1 MTLQQAN
8 QFAIT
13 LALNTPEMT
22 SELFQET
29 IMSQFPSLT
38 SNEFLALSETF
49 YACSTLKQNIS
60 LLQQDEA
67 LLQQETTLL
76 QQANSLLSDALR
88 GSKIERLN
96 IVTGNGYRSL
106 SHCLANYAEL
116 YYSEPCSDV
125 GKMVGSGAVKYAR
138 KIGLPVIR
146 DGKFVYDSEGAIS
159 CDRTGK
165 PKRSTGVY
173 FYDINHEKF
182 QQWLDYVVNRY
193 KKSLVSVYDL
203 SDDEIDLRFELVTLN
218 NRITFISKNELD
230 TKDTLKELVKILEV
244 E

>member
-60 LLQQDEA
+60 LLQQE
-67 LLQQETTLL
+67 
-76 QQANSLLSDALR
+76 NSLLSDALR